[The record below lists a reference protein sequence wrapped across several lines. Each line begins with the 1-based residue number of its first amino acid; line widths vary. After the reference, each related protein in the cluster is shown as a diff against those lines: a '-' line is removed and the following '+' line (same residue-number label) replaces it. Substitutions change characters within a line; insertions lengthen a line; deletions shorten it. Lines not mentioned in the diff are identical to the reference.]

1 MEGRDT
7 AKIIFNF
14 KDNLNID
21 EEDNKSTISEPKT
34 KLSSYKKDFTDL
46 VDEKRKKYSNT
57 FIHKPYYLNPN
68 LFQVFQSGKSD
79 QTQKVKSYITILS
92 IWNMMMGSG
101 IITLPYSVY
110 QAGII
115 PTLIICILYGFV
127 CFYTCRVV
135 VKTGGKDED
144 YSDTVYRYFRVFG
157 EMSGNTGKY
166 MQIIFNLSINIGA
179 SFVYFLIINQNLYPC
194 LVELLKAFGIK
205 DLDPKELT
213 PDFSHFSIIYCG
225 IIIIIIVFPLLL
237 LKDLSILIK
246 INSYGIYIILTI
258 LSFIIFRGIY
268 GISTTD
274 FKFDY
279 FKNEDDSKTRYL
291 YLFGEN
297 PCLLMGTC
305 SLGFFAHSIIMP
317 IMKNN
322 EKQENNT
329 RDLAFG
335 YLLVVLTYIILG
347 ISGYFGFSAK
357 DMPGNFEDN
366 WFRMFD
372 SNLVYIIALRI
383 INVIQILSVFPV
395 LVYIVRIQ
403 FFGIFFNI
411 SWPGYK
417 YLLIYINIYLGM
429 CFFIL
434 YFFYNKLGKFV
445 GYLGAI
451 TALFLIF
458 IIPSVVNMIYYKR
471 KHPFNLEELQKQL
484 NDAEKDDKEFNYD
497 KDYFGI
503 SKKKKNNFK
512 EILFYISQILIICMG
527 LMTVFVQIKPINIF
541 NIHLKN
547 QEKKF
552 VY

>member
-34 KLSSYKKDFTDL
+34 KLSSYKKDFIDS

-101 IITLPYSVY
+101 IIALPYSVY
-110 QAGII
+110 NAGII
-115 PTLIICILYGFV
+115 PTLFICLFYGFV

-144 YSDTVYRYFRVFG
+144 YSDTVYRYFHIFG
-157 EMSGNTGKY
+157 EMNGNIGKY
-166 MQIIFNLSINIGA
+166 IQIIFNLSVNIGA

-205 DLDPKELT
+205 NLDAMDLT
-213 PDFSHFSIIYCG
+213 PDFSKFSIIYCG
-225 IIIIIIVFPLLL
+225 IFIIIIVFPLLL
-237 LKDLSILIK
+237 LKDLSILVK

-258 LSFIIFRGIY
+258 LCFIVFRGIY

-279 FKNEDDSKTRYL
+279 FHNVEKSKTRYL

-329 RDLAFG
+329 RDLAVG

-347 ISGYFGFSAK
+347 ISGYVGFSAK

-366 WFRMFD
+366 WFKMFK
-372 SNLVYIIALRI
+372 SNIIYIIALRI
-383 INVIQILSVFPV
+383 INILQILSIFPV

-429 CFFIL
+429 CFLIL
-434 YFFYNKLGKFV
+434 YFFYDKLGKFV
-445 GYLGAI
+445 SFLGAL
-451 TALFLIF
+451 TGLFLIF
-458 IIPSVVNMIYYKR
+458 FIPSVINMIYYRR
-471 KHPFNLEELQKQL
+471 KHPFNLEEVQKQL
-484 NDAEKDDKEFNYD
+484 NEPEKDDKELNYD

-503 SKKKKNNFK
+503 SKKKKNKFK
-512 EILFYISQILIICMG
+512 EIIFYISQILIICMG
-527 LMTVFVQIKPINIF
+527 LWTLFVQFKPINIF
-541 NIHLKN
+541 NIHLKD
-547 QEKKF
+547 Q
-552 VY
+552 

>member
-7 AKIIFNF
+7 AKIFSEF
-14 KDNLNID
+14 KGNLNID
-21 EEDNKSTISEPKT
+21 NNDEDNKSTISEPKT
-34 KLSSYKKDFTDL
+34 KLSTYKKEFTDSI
-46 VDEKRKKYSNT
+46 DEKRKKYSNT

-68 LFQVFQSGKSD
+68 LFEIFQSGKSGES
-79 QTQKVKSYITILS
+79 QKVKSYITILS

-101 IITLPYSVY
+101 IIALPYSVY
-110 QAGII
+110 NAGII
-115 PTLIICILYGFV
+115 PTIIICLFYGFV

-144 YSDTVYRYFRVFG
+144 YSDAVYRYFGIFG
-157 EMSGNTGKY
+157 KINGNIGKY
-166 MQIIFNLSINIGA
+166 MQIIFNLSVNIGA

-194 LVELLKAFGIK
+194 LVELLKSFGVK
-205 DLDPKELT
+205 DLDPKNLT

-225 IIIIIIVFPLLL
+225 ILLIIIVFPLLL
-237 LKDLSILIK
+237 LKDLSVLVK

-279 FKNEDDSKTRYL
+279 FLNIEKSKTRYL

-347 ISGYFGFSAK
+347 LSGYIGFSAK
-357 DMPGNFEDN
+357 DMPGEFQDN
-366 WFRMFD
+366 WFKMFE
-372 SNLVYIIALRI
+372 SNVLYIIVLRI
-383 INVIQILSVFPV
+383 INVLQILSIFPV

-403 FFGIFFNI
+403 FFGVFFNI

-417 YLLIYINIYLGM
+417 YLLIYINVYLGM

-434 YFFYNKLGKFV
+434 YFFYDKLGKFV
-445 GYLGAI
+445 GFLGAF
-451 TALFLIF
+451 TGLFLIYF
-458 IIPSVVNMIYYKR
+458 IPSVVNMIYYRR
-471 KHPFNLEELQKQL
+471 KHPFNLEEIQKQL
-484 NDAEKDDKEFNYD
+484 NEPEVEEKDLNYD
-497 KDYFGI
+497 KDYYGI
-503 SKKKKNNFK
+503 SKKKKNIFK
-512 EILFYISQILIICMG
+512 EILFYISHILIICMG
-527 LMTVFVQIKPINIF
+527 LITLFVQFKPINIF
-541 NIHLKN
+541 NIDLKK
-547 QEKKF
+547 QE
-552 VY
+552 

>member
-7 AKIIFNF
+7 AKIFSEF
-14 KDNLNID
+14 KGNLNID
-21 EEDNKSTISEPKT
+21 NIDDDNKSTNSEPKT
-34 KLSSYKKDFTDL
+34 KLVTYKKEFTDSI
-46 VDEKRKKYSNT
+46 DEKKKKYSNT

-79 QTQKVKSYITILS
+79 ESQKVKSYITILS

-101 IITLPYSVY
+101 IIALPYSVY
-110 QAGII
+110 NAGII
-115 PTLIICILYGFV
+115 PTIIICLFYGFV

-144 YSDTVYRYFRVFG
+144 YSDAVYRYFHVFG
-157 EMSGNTGKY
+157 DIYGNIGKY

-179 SFVYFLIINQNLYPC
+179 SFVYFLIMNQNLYPC
-194 LVELLKAFGIK
+194 LVELLKAFGMK
-205 DLDPKELT
+205 NLNPDDLT
-213 PDFSHFSIIYCG
+213 PNFSHFSIIYCG
-225 IIIIIIVFPLLL
+225 IILIVIVFPLLL
-237 LKDLSILIK
+237 LKDLSILVK

-258 LSFIIFRGIY
+258 LGFIIFRGIY

-279 FKNEDDSKTRYL
+279 FLNEDYSKTKYL
-291 YLFGEN
+291 YLFGKN

-317 IMKNN
+317 IIKNN

-347 ISGYFGFSAK
+347 LSGYIGFNAK
-357 DMPGNFEDN
+357 DMPGEFQDN
-366 WFRMFD
+366 WFKMFK
-372 SNLVYIIALRI
+372 SNIVYIIVLRI
-383 INVIQILSVFPV
+383 INVIQILSIFPV

-403 FFGIFFNI
+403 FFGVFFNI
-411 SWPGYK
+411 SWPGYR
-417 YLLIYINIYLGM
+417 YLLIYIITYIGM

-445 GYLGAI
+445 AFLGAF
-451 TALFLIF
+451 TGLFLIYF
-458 IIPSVVNMIYYKR
+458 IPSVVNMIYYRR
-471 KHPFNLEELQKQL
+471 KHPFNLEEIQKQL
-484 NDAEKDDKEFNYD
+484 NEAEAEDLNYD
-497 KDYFGI
+497 KDYYGI
-503 SKKKKNNFK
+503 SKKKKNIFK
-512 EILFYISQILIICMG
+512 EILFYISHILIICMS
-527 LMTVFVQIKPINIF
+527 LFTIFVQFKPINIF
-541 NIHLKN
+541 NINLKK
-547 QEKKF
+547 QQ
-552 VY
+552 